1 MEKKRGIENV
11 RRPGARF
18 GRNNPYFLPRKEE
31 RGIDYKKAYFEL
43 KKEMKNIKTISKQR
57 LKKIIKLKE
66 RIKKFEKNK
75 TFSKVKH

>member
-43 KKEMKNIKTISKQR
+43 KKEMKNIKTISKKR

-66 RIKKFEKNK
+66 RIKKLKKNK

>member
-43 KKEMKNIKTISKQR
+43 KKEMKNIKTISKKR

-66 RIKKFEKNK
+66 RIKKFKK
-75 TFSKVKH
+75 IKH